1 METFIQETML
11 EDTSICDQLIEYH
24 KNNLEYKRTGMTS
37 GVNIPQIKGKI
48 STDVAVYIGNNNSII
63 HMYLQEVMKAVHT
76 YVETYKLNDLGFS
89 VTLREAFNIQH
100 YAPNEGFLGWHCE
113 RSQTQTN
120 QRALVFMT
128 YLNDVTDGGETE
140 YYFQKLKVKPV
151 KGKMV
156 VWPTDFTHLHRGI
169 TSPTQEKYIATG
181 WYNFWS
187 EVELHLQQQHLQQ
200 IINKK

>member
-24 KNNLEYKRTGMTS
+24 KNNMEYKRPGQTTGS
-37 GVNIPQIKGKI
+37 SVGKI
-48 STDVAVYIGNNNSII
+48 STDVTAFIGNRNAII
-63 HMYLQEVMKAVHT
+63 HIYLQEVMKAVSL
-76 YVETYKLNDLGFS
+76 YLKKYNLEKMFGI
-89 VTLREAFNIQH
+89 TLRESFNIQH

-113 RSQTQTN
+113 RSQSQTN

-140 YYFQKLKVKPV
+140 FKYQKLKVKPV

-156 VWPTDFTHLHRGI
+156 MWPTDFTHTHRGI

-187 EVELHLQQQHLQQ
+187 EVELHLHQQHLQQ
-200 IINKK
+200 LSNKK